1 MMSGRLIITV
11 VALSAGSAL
20 AGDDTCRADRQQLER
35 GQARPMLIC
44 APGIPGN
51 FRLRGLAGTGINVTY
66 QQYLRRCTVDDKA
79 RGLYLWLAAD
89 ADARGGAIEILDRES
104 GAPVC
109 SGLPIDVEPRR
120 LLPDVQLEPGDDD
133 RWRLRVTASR
143 GVDLRGACD
152 AGPEFLPDPMG
163 PTLSALGPPQCT
175 RRSLTMDVRAVGQQR
190 FASALVLRN
199 IRSDAQPE
207 AHEAVVHV
215 ALPEP
220 EWSRSMPDRQA
231 KSVDVNGY
239 RTRYFEAGRGP
250 DTLILVHGG
259 QPDPLSPTAQSW
271 RANFDGLARDFRVI
285 AFDNLGHG
293 YTDIPRSD
301 AEYATYYERAA
312 EHLAGLMDALKL
324 ARVHLVGHSQGGW
337 PVLRV
342 ALDQPE
348 RVRCV
353 VSAATVMSLS
363 GDFGKPGSRR
373 FGYSLFMMHPK
384 SGPTVE
390 SLTRMQRFE
399 SYSWNNILTTW
410 VARDMVTSDRPEL
423 AQARDRLVKVG
434 MSPGHPAF
442 RELRRQALAD
452 MEAGGLREVPHLVLW
467 ARQDQLAP
475 MNAGLDFFSR
485 ASAGGGLAEMHVIDA
500 AGHRFLI
507 ERPQAFNAA
516 IAGFC
521 GRFRQQ

>member
-1 MMSGRLIITV
+1 MAGLALVTS
-11 VALSAGSAL
+11 VAT

-35 GQARPMLIC
+35 GQARPVLIC
-44 APGIPGN
+44 GQSIPKDV
-51 FRLRGLAGTGINVTY
+51 RLQGLAGTGITVTY
-66 QQYLRRCTVDDKA
+66 QQDLRRCGVDDKT

-89 ADARGGAIEILDRES
+89 ADATSAAIEILDARS

-109 SGLPIDVEPRR
+109 APVAVDVEPRQ
-120 LLPDVQLEPGDDD
+120 LLPGVQLEPREDD
-133 RWRLRVTASR
+133 RWRLRVTAPPA
-143 GVDLRGACD
+143 VDLRGACE

-163 PTLSALGPPQCT
+163 PSLSALGPPQCT
-175 RRSLTMDVRAVGQQR
+175 RRSLTMDVHAVGQQR

-199 IRSDAQPE
+199 VRSDAQPQ
-207 AHEAVVHV
+207 AHQAVVHV
-215 ALPEP
+215 ALPGP
-220 EWSRSMPDRQA
+220 AWSGSMPDRQA
-231 KSVDVNGY
+231 KFVDVNGY

-293 YTDIPRSD
+293 YTEIPRDD
-301 AEYATYYERAA
+301 AEYAAYYEHAA
-312 EHLAGLMDALKL
+312 GHLVGLMDALQL
-324 ARVHLVGHSQGGW
+324 ERVHLVGHSQGGW

-342 ALDQPE
+342 ALDQPG

-353 VSAATVMSLS
+353 VSAATVLSLS

-373 FGYSLFMMHPK
+373 FGYSLFVMHPK

-399 SYSWNNILTTW
+399 SYSWNNIRMDW
-410 VARDMVTSDRPEL
+410 VARDMATVDHPEL
-423 AQARDRLVKVG
+423 AQARDRLLKVG

-452 MEAGGLREVPHLVLW
+452 MEAGGLRDVPHLVLW

-485 ASAGGGLAEMHVIDA
+485 ASAGGGLVEMHVIDA
-500 AGHRFLI
+500 AGHRFLV
-507 ERPQAFNAA
+507 ERPEAFTAA
-516 IAGFC
+516 VAGFC
-521 GRFRQQ
+521 GRFRKQ